1 MSKILSFG
9 EIIWDVFP
17 DGDAVIGGAPLNF
30 AAHAVKCG
38 AEAFL
43 FSAIGEDALGE
54 KAIHALQNLGVKTDL
69 IGKDALPTGRCIV
82 TLKNGSPS
90 YEVCRPAAYD
100 HILLNEETEM
110 RINAEKFDAFCFGTL
125 SAREQISRH
134 ALQKTL
140 ERCKFGSIFCDINL
154 RPNCYDEESVKLCFE
169 SANLLKISEEEE
181 PLLSAF
187 SFYQSVCPEGLKK
200 QINALFASYKNLSLV
215 LFTKGE
221 KGATIYKKD
230 GTCVEIPPYP
240 TQVESTVG
248 AGDSFGAAFLTSY
261 LGGASILEA
270 GSLASRVSAFVVS
283 KKEAVPSYRLPL

>member
-38 AEAFL
+38 ANAFL
-43 FSAIGEDALGE
+43 FSAVGADDLGK
-54 KAIHALQNLGVKTDL
+54 KATYALQNLGIRTDL
-69 IGKDALPTGRCIV
+69 VGESTLPTGRCIV

-100 HILLNEETEM
+100 TIPFS
-110 RINAEKFDAFCFGTL
+110 RDAVDFINAEAFDAFCFGTL
-125 SAREQISRH
+125 AAREPISRQT
-134 ALQKTL
+134 LQKTL
-140 ERCKFGSIFCDINL
+140 AQCQFGKIFCDINL

-169 SANLLKISEEEE
+169 NANILKISQEEE
-181 PLLSAF
+181 PLLSVF
-187 SFYQSVCPEGLKK
+187 PFYQSLCPKGLEN
-200 QINALFASYKNLSLV
+200 QIDTFFQSYKNLELI

-221 KGATIYKKD
+221 KGATVYQKD
-230 GTCVEIPPYP
+230 GTCVEIAPCPAK
-240 TQVESTVG
+240 VASTVG

-261 LGGASILEA
+261 LSGASILDA
-270 GSLASRVSAFVVS
+270 GNRAARISAFVVS
-283 KKEAVPSYRLPL
+283 KKEAVPEYEV

>member
-1 MSKILSFG
+1 MIKILSFG

-54 KAIHALQNLGVKTDL
+54 RAIRALQNLGVKTDL
-69 IGKDALPTGRCIV
+69 IGKSALPTGRCLV

-100 HILLNEETEM
+100 HILLNEDAEG
-110 RINAEKFDAFCFGTL
+110 RIGAEQFDAFCFGTL
-125 SAREQISRH
+125 AAREQISRH

-169 SANLLKISEEEE
+169 NANLLKISEEEE

-187 SFYQSVCPEGLKK
+187 PFYQSVCPKGL
-200 QINALFASYKNLSLV
+200 QNGLDSLFDTYPNLALV

-221 KGATIYKKD
+221 KGATVYQKD
-230 GTCVEIPPYP
+230 GTCVEIPPCP
-240 TQVESTVG
+240 TTVASTVG

-261 LGGASILEA
+261 LGGASIPEA

-283 KKEAVPSYRLPL
+283 KKEAVPEYRLPL

>member
-1 MSKILSFG
+1 MRLLAFG
-9 EIIWDVFP
+9 EVLFDVY
-17 DGDAVIGGAPLNF
+17 GEDACIGGAPLNF
-30 AAHAVKCG
+30 AAHAAKCG

-69 IGKDALPTGRCIV
+69 VEQNDLPTGRCVV

-100 HILLNEETEM
+100 HILLSEEAEG
-110 RINAEKFDAFCFGTL
+110 RIGAERFDAFCFGTL
-125 SAREQISRH
+125 AAREQISRH

-140 ERCKFGSIFCDINL
+140 ARCKFGSIFCDINL

-169 SANLLKISEEEE
+169 SANILKISQEEE
-181 PLLSAF
+181 PLLSVF
-187 SFYQSVCPEGLKK
+187 PFYQSLCPKGLEN
-200 QINALFASYKNLSLV
+200 QIDTFFQSYKSLELI

-221 KGATIYKKD
+221 KGATVYQKD
-230 GTCVEIPPYP
+230 GTCVEIAPCPAK
-240 TQVESTVG
+240 VASTVG

-261 LGGASILEA
+261 LSGASILDA
-270 GSLASRVSAFVVS
+270 GNRAARISAFVVS
-283 KKEAVPSYRLPL
+283 QKEAVPEYEG